1 MEIRIDLP
9 DWTKVG
15 PIGPGDEGTDV
26 WPSDAHYKGK
36 AGIYLIETAFPKEG
50 REDWYIGQSG
60 DLLDRF
66 KHYRSAEADPESANT
81 TARVAG
87 KIRECLQNDG
97 EVDLSVMLGAKIAIP
112 DYYYDDDGEDL
123 WANANLVSPTL
134 RLLVESAA
142 IVYKTEAMRG
152 AWETRLNLS
161 RAHKGTVTAPT
172 PLDDLLI
179 EFLAADDTG
188 ESRVSGTAA

>member
-9 DWTKVG
+9 SWTRVG
-15 PIGPGDEGTDV
+15 AIVPGDEETCV
-26 WPSDAHYKGK
+26 WPPDSHYKGK
-36 AGIYLIETAFPKEG
+36 AGIYLIETAFPTLG

-66 KHYRSAEADPESANT
+66 KHYRSAKTDPDSADT

-87 KIRECLQNDG
+87 KIRDCLQNDG
-97 EVDLSVMLGAKIAIP
+97 EVDLSVMSGAKISIP

-123 WANANLVSPTL
+123 WANANLDSPTL

-142 IVYKTEAMRG
+142 LVYKTEAMRG
-152 AWETRLNLS
+152 AWETRLNIS
-161 RAHKGTVTAPT
+161 RAHKGTVPADNTG
-172 PLDDLLI
+172 DLSV
-179 EFLAADDTG
+179 A
-188 ESRVSGTAA
+188 GTAA

>member
-1 MEIRIDLP
+1 MEIPIDLP

-87 KIRECLQNDG
+87 EIRECLQNDG

-112 DYYYDDDGEDL
+112 DYYYDDDGEESVGECQPSQPHAPPPRRECGD
-123 WANANLVSPTL
+123 
-134 RLLVESAA
+134 RLQDGGDARSLGD
-142 IVYKTEAMRG
+142 EA
-152 AWETRLNLS
+152 EPLTR
-161 RAHKGTVTAPT
+161 P
-172 PLDDLLI
+172 
-179 EFLAADDTG
+179 
-188 ESRVSGTAA
+188 